1 MRGHPRRAVTKIF
14 LLVALLGLTL
24 PTATASATTSTSA
37 QIIHRRTEVLP
48 LSGTLLFN
56 LPEPV
61 DVTGRIRV
69 TVVTRTNPG
78 GGGTATITSQLLNTT
93 GIGQDSGGRYRFVGA
108 ARNIVAWPPD
118 PISPLTVFPRF
129 LVIYPPG
136 PVVPPHPI
144 QPVRVT
150 TTILADG
157 TIADI
162 SANLAGGI
170 EGPDN

>member
-1 MRGHPRRAVTKIF
+1 MRGHPTRAVTKIF

-37 QIIHRRTEVLP
+37 QIIHRRTAVLA
-48 LSGTLLFN
+48 LSGTVLST

-69 TVVTRTNPG
+69 TVVTQTNPG
-78 GGGTATITSQLLNTT
+78 GGGTATINSQLLNTT
-93 GIGQDSGGRYRFVGA
+93 GIGQESGGRYRFVGA
-108 ARNIVAWPPD
+108 DRNIVAFPPG
-118 PISPLTVFPRF
+118 PISPTVFPRF
-129 LVIYPPG
+129 LAIFPPG

-144 QPVRVT
+144 QPVRVG

-157 TIADI
+157 TIDDIEADI
-162 SANLAGGI
+162 P
-170 EGPDN
+170 EFGPDN